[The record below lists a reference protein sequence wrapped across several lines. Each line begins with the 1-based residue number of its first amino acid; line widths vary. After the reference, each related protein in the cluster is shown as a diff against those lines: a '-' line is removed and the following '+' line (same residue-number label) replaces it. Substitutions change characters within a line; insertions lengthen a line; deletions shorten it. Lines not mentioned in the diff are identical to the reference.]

1 MKLLFTDNLCLKNS
15 FSSSTIV
22 EKKKRRSLSF
32 DKEEM
37 LILEVQK
44 REPLWNFQLD
54 VKYRNSKVVKQLWQE
69 VSEALNGSI
78 SPEAAKTKFKSLH
91 DIFRKNFQSENKASG
106 SERTRTTR
114 WHHYQNMEFMR
125 DSCLIKK

>member
-1 MKLLFTDNLCLKNS
+1 MKLLFTDNVCLKNS
-15 FSSSTIV
+15 FPSSTIV

-32 DKEEM
+32 DEEEM

-78 SPEAAKTKFKSLH
+78 SSEAAKTKFKSLH
-91 DIFRKNFQSENKASG
+91 DIFRKIVQSENKAS
-106 SERTRTTR
+106 
-114 WHHYQNMEFMR
+114 
-125 DSCLIKK
+125 